1 MQEVDGELLIG
12 GARLAPLQCE
22 LDEDQCAGHAHE
34 WRLSGRLKLPPADT
48 SRLELERTYRLQLAD
63 GRAGQ
68 IVVTHFA
75 ALDGQ
80 AVIAE
85 FHPPA
90 ARRRPK

>member
-12 GARLAPLQCE
+12 GARLAPLHCE

-34 WRLSGRLKLPPADT
+34 WKLAGRIRLPSEELQQ
-48 SRLELERTYRLQLAD
+48 LELERTYRLQLAD

-75 ALDGQ
+75 KENGNAT
-80 AVIAE
+80 VAE
-85 FHPPA
+85 FHPPH
-90 ARRRPK
+90 ARRAK